1 MNDKEDIKAEE
12 MEQILKDLENESAKG
27 DKMSYKDRYGKHKE
41 DSEKNSET
49 KNNVQNDEKKDGTAR
64 EDDIKDKDTGNEAGG
79 NKEENKE
86 ESKEEKKEKK
96 ETSGE
101 DNKKEKKDAKQEK
114 IDELNDRV
122 MRQMA
127 EFENFRKR
135 TEKEKDSMFDAGARS
150 VIEKILPVVDNF
162 ERGIQTV
169 PDAEKDG
176 AFAQG
181 VRMIYKQ
188 LTEELDKMGVK
199 PIEALGKPFDPNFH
213 NAVMQVDSDE
223 YETGIVSQELQKGYT
238 YHDVVIRHSMVAV
251 VK

>member
-64 EDDIKDKDTGNEAGG
+64 EDDIKDKDAGNEAGG
-79 NKEENKE
+79 DKKDNKEEK
-86 ESKEEKKEKK
+86 KEEKKEKK
-96 ETSGE
+96 ETPGE
-101 DNKKEKKDAKQEK
+101 DKKEKKDAKQEK

-188 LTEELDKMGVK
+188 LTDELDKMGVK